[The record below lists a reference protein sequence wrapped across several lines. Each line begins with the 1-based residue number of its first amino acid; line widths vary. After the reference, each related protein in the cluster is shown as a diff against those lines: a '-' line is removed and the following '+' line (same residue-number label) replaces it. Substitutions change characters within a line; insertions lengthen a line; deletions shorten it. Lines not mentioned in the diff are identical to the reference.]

1 MNWEKICPNLKF
13 AGKNKIGNFKLNIM
27 NEIKKNWE
35 KCVFLWEERNFEH
48 IGNSVHTADFS
59 ALGKALNIYIDSLI
73 FCPSRQHVK

>member
-13 AGKNKIGNFKLNIM
+13 AVKNKIGNFKLNIM

-35 KCVFLWEERNFEH
+35 KCVFHWEERNFEH
-48 IGNSVHTADFS
+48 IGNSVLTADFL